1 MNCEIMT
8 DRAGEAVSKPVG
20 DFVIQEAAQETAQK
34 SVLTKAELKPTAK
47 PAEKAAPA
55 EADQTIL
62 MEPADEEL
70 PFILEE
76 IPTQEAN

>member
-1 MNCEIMT
+1 MKHTVCQLFVF
-8 DRAGEAVSKPVG
+8 VSILLFCALTLPAPG
-20 DFVIQEAAQETAQK
+20 QTAA
-34 SVLTKAELKPTAK
+34 
-47 PAEKAAPA
+47 PAAAPAATEKAAPA